1 MENVKTKSAQEIVKD
16 ATDMYESL
24 LSETKSR
31 QSKLLKYTNTND
43 IVNNTVRNDIKME
56 FQRLTDLNTK
66 LQLLETILFK

>member
-31 QSKLLKYTNTND
+31 QGKLLNYTNANN

>member
-31 QSKLLKYTNTND
+31 QSKLLKYTNANN

>member
-1 MENVKTKSAQEIVKD
+1 MENVKTKSVQEIVKD

-24 LSETKSR
+24 LAETMLR
-31 QSKLLKYTNTND
+31 QSKLLKYTNANN

>member
-31 QSKLLKYTNTND
+31 QSKLLNYTNANN
-43 IVNNTVRNDIKME
+43 IVSNTVRNDIKME

>member
-31 QSKLLKYTNTND
+31 QSKLLNYTNANN

>member
-31 QSKLLKYTNTND
+31 QNKLLNYTNANN